1 MNEEQKP
8 TITVTADEGH
18 WLGRLLTIL
27 KCQTEE
33 SLQMLL
39 GAVRTGE
46 SKPDN
51 PNIDRDRRVLGY
63 LKPLHK
69 KIAFA
74 SADVTLSAVE
84 AGQLDKL
91 IEDARENQ
99 DYEYTQEIE
108 EAKEDAE
115 AMGEEFSEYDLS
127 DEARLVYE
135 LQEIVRILRPLSQRL
150 EAGKFTWPKEYED

>member
-8 TITVTADEGH
+8 TITVTWDECH

-27 KCQTEE
+27 KCEYE
-33 SLQMLL
+33 DSLAMLE

-51 PNIDRDRRVLGY
+51 PNIGEDKRVLGY

-74 SADVTLSAVE
+74 KGDVELSAVE
-84 AGQLDKL
+84 AGQVDKL
-91 IEDARENQ
+91 I
-99 DYEYTQEIE
+99 DYAWQN
-108 EAKEDAE
+108 D
-115 AMGEEFSEYDLS
+115 
-127 DEARLVYE
+127 
-135 LQEIVRILRPLSQRL
+135 Q
-150 EAGKFTWPKEYED
+150 